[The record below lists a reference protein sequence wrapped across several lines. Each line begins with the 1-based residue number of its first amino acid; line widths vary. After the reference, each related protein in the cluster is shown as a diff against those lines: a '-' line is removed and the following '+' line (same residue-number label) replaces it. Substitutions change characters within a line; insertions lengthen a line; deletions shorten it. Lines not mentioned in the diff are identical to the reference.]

1 MNCPKCNAPLE
12 EGDQFCPQCGALI
25 PEETQMESVQP
36 STSSQQ
42 PNMAQTEENVTDTLH
57 TQTTKS
63 TSDPTASTAT
73 QSADAQGQPG
83 EAVPQSQP
91 MPTQSER
98 VTGSPTVPPAQAVPS
113 IGSVPPVSPKRKK
126 NKWLLALVI
135 AVIIVAL
142 AGVGVYAYPMI
153 RRAVIGESR
162 YFVEQMQART
172 QDAASLFLTDG
183 EVPAHVEYSAST
195 ALSGSLVQ
203 NMGTDIDELLNALN
217 FRFSMDQD
225 KNAKKQV
232 GSLGIYDNDD
242 PLVSLR
248 LLTDQNKSAIGLYND
263 PSLLYLNDTDTEQD
277 LFAQT
282 SLEAI
287 TGLDAQGWQTL
298 TESYLDTIFASL
310 PDTCISKGNGIFGD
324 LQCETVTFSFASI
337 EAQRSLYTALAD
349 QLENDTVLRDT
360 LYHIGNYFFEDFFS
374 EIAAE
379 GLEVPSS
386 VEDKIDEALDSL
398 VAQLR
403 DMAQNPQPLS
413 GTYSVTAY
421 YTGRAQLVAQRIT
434 FTEGNEGIDLLYGGY
449 VDGGKLHVL
458 VQELQSGL
466 ELQIDGAMTRKT
478 MQGTYALEVAG
489 LTFDGNFDLQKET
502 VGGMESWYGSI
513 DGRFDLLGITF
524 QMNLQSERVD
534 ENNAREQLAFTIS
547 SGAEDLTLQIDLALK
562 CSDTPQLDELS
573 DLDQAQEIDF
583 DDPEQS
589 ESMMQDWSDAVT
601 EKLDA
606 AAHGEQIKELL
617 EAIMSG
623 SAASSDDEYDGD
635 YYYDDDYYYDY
646 YDDYGDYY
654 DYYDDGDMMDP
665 WGDSYGDD
673 GNDWY
678 DSYEMTEDPFA
689 YFGLPSAEKVH
700 VCIK

>member
-1 MNCPKCNAPLE
+1 
-12 EGDQFCPQCGALI
+12 
-25 PEETQMESVQP
+25 
-36 STSSQQ
+36 
-42 PNMAQTEENVTDTLH
+42 
-57 TQTTKS
+57 
-63 TSDPTASTAT
+63 
-73 QSADAQGQPG
+73 
-83 EAVPQSQP
+83 
-91 MPTQSER
+91 
-98 VTGSPTVPPAQAVPS
+98 
-113 IGSVPPVSPKRKK
+113 
-126 NKWLLALVI
+126 
-135 AVIIVAL
+135 
-142 AGVGVYAYPMI
+142 
-153 RRAVIGESR
+153 
-162 YFVEQMQART
+162 
-172 QDAASLFLTDG
+172 
-183 EVPAHVEYSAST
+183 
-195 ALSGSLVQ
+195 
-203 NMGTDIDELLNALN
+203 
-217 FRFSMDQD
+217 
-225 KNAKKQV
+225 
-232 GSLGIYDNDD
+232 
-242 PLVSLR
+242 
-248 LLTDQNKSAIGLYND
+248 
-263 PSLLYLNDTDTEQD
+263 
-277 LFAQT
+277 
-282 SLEAI
+282 
-287 TGLDAQGWQTL
+287 
-298 TESYLDTIFASL
+298 
-310 PDTCISKGNGIFGD
+310 
-324 LQCETVTFSFASI
+324 
-337 EAQRSLYTALAD
+337 
-349 QLENDTVLRDT
+349 
-360 LYHIGNYFFEDFFS
+360 
-374 EIAAE
+374 
-379 GLEVPSS
+379 
-386 VEDKIDEALDSL
+386 
-398 VAQLR
+398 
-403 DMAQNPQPLS
+403 
-413 GTYSVTAY
+413 
-421 YTGRAQLVAQRIT
+421 
-434 FTEGNEGIDLLYGGY
+434 
-449 VDGGKLHVL
+449 
-458 VQELQSGL
+458 
-466 ELQIDGAMTRKT
+466 

-547 SGAEDLTLQIDLALK
+547 SGAEDLTIQIDLALK

-700 VCIK
+700 FCIK